1 MKAFGSRMIFQ
12 LKNKTADA
20 PAAHPKLED
29 LFIKSVDTLD
39 GNEIDLRVTQ
49 GWNDQ
54 PPLIVDKGNWRKW
67 ESPEDPALLKGVST
81 V

>member
-12 LKNKTADA
+12 LKNKTADV
-20 PAAHPKLED
+20 PAEHPKLED

-39 GNEIDLRVTQ
+39 GTEIDLRVTQ

-54 PPLIVDKGNWRKW
+54 PPLLLERGSWRKR
-67 ESPEDPALLKGVST
+67 EGPEDPALLKGVSI